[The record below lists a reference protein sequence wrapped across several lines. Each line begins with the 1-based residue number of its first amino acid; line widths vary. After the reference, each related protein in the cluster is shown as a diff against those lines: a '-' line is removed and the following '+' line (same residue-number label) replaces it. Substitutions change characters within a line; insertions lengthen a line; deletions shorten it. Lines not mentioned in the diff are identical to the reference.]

1 MRKLKSLLFKLITI
15 IILFILI
22 DFLHNLIAINVPL
35 YIDYDVEITNILFIL
50 KIILAAFV
58 LFKNKLG

>member
-50 KIILAAFV
+50 KIILVVFV
-58 LFKNKLG
+58 LFKK

>member
-50 KIILAAFV
+50 KIILAVFV
-58 LFKNKLG
+58 LFKK